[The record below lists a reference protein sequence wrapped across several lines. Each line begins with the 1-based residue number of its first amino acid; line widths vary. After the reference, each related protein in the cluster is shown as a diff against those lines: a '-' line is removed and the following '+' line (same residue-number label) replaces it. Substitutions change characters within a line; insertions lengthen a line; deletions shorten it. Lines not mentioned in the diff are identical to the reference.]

1 LFVVVLVLVLVVVV
15 VLVAPIM
22 IITFVA
28 WDVGVTKGATITIVH
43 FIIYIYDK
51 PFKPIA

>member
-1 LFVVVLVLVLVVVV
+1 MITSFVSGS
-15 VLVAPIM
+15 A
-22 IITFVA
+22 
-28 WDVGVTKGATITIVH
+28 GVTMGATITIAH

>member
-1 LFVVVLVLVLVVVV
+1 LVISV
-15 VLVAPIM
+15 
-22 IITFVA
+22 IIV
-28 WDVGVTKGATITIVH
+28 ITSTSVSQH